1 MELLELGRERDPS
14 KNEPCR
20 NPHQAHPVSGRP
32 ASCVTYAWGEKP
44 PRPQKQKADILP
56 TDYWSVQSSLK
67 NKIRKCQEKLD
78 SRSLH

>member
-14 KNEPCR
+14 MNEPRR

-32 ASCVTYAWGEKP
+32 ASWVTYAWGEKP

-56 TDYWSVQSSLK
+56 TIGQYNHPWRTRLENV
-67 NKIRKCQEKLD
+67 RK
-78 SRSLH
+78 R